1 MGGKMYI
8 EFSSNTNGMK
18 TVLVPFYFLD
28 LGQISH
34 LSKYTSGSDLSVR
47 TRFPYLQLQPSSSH
61 CLPPAPFGSH
71 ITHQTNKLMANKVL
85 TSLCVQICLFTIL
98 QFAIAILV
106 VFSRYLLDQFHA
118 LSLLLLLASQL
129 LLLYNLYITSYII
142 SIDQFNELA
151 TGITVCILR

>member
-1 MGGKMYI
+1 M
-8 EFSSNTNGMK
+8 
-18 TVLVPFYFLD
+18 
-28 LGQISH
+28 
-34 LSKYTSGSDLSVR
+34 TSLHICVCWDILQFAIQTKKIR
-47 TRFPYLQLQPSSSH
+47 ALPPFPYLPFFTSTSLPSWKINLWPFSSSLFI
-61 CLPPAPFGSH
+61 CLFYVLQFA
-71 ITHQTNKLMANKVL
+71 ILANKLM

-142 SIDQFNELA
+142 SID
-151 TGITVCILR
+151 

>member
-1 MGGKMYI
+1 MYI
-8 EFSSNTNGMK
+8 LSFGRTPMAWKQFWSNFISWI
-18 TVLVPFYFLD
+18 LVKFPIWANILLALTCLSAPDSPIYNCSLPAHIACPPHPLGHTLHIRQINLWPLSIFVFFWD
-28 LGQISH
+28 LQFAI
-34 LSKYTSGSDLSVR
+34 L
-47 TRFPYLQLQPSSSH
+47 
-61 CLPPAPFGSH
+61 
-71 ITHQTNKLMANKVL
+71 ANKVM

-142 SIDQFNELA
+142 SID
-151 TGITVCILR
+151 